1 MKKKIYIYK
10 YIHNS
15 NIRGWLPP
23 AVVVWWVVFLYP
35 HVDVVW
41 CPHPSFW
48 CGVRLC
54 VVSLTNLW
62 M

>member
-1 MKKKIYIYK
+1 M
-10 YIHNS
+10 
-15 NIRGWLPP
+15 
-23 AVVVWWVVFLYP
+23 VVVWWVVFLYP

-54 VVSLTNLW
+54 VVSLTPLW